1 MKKILLLLALLSAA
15 GAAARAQAYVLTPV
29 VPEESR
35 QDTLK
40 KNAPLTNELT
50 DSGVSLTN
58 DFSGSVGLT
67 NSGSLL
73 RRRSGKWYLG
83 LGGGLDFTRSG
94 MYINVCPDISYRCNN
109 AVFLGSQFSYTFDRG
124 RSSVGVAPYA
134 RLHIVPLGKFITLY
148 VTAYAPCS
156 LSQDRLQLGFSAK
169 PGIGIRVFPGIYFM
183 GSFGTLGYS
192 YIRTGDSIASGWGSN
207 FSTDTIDL
215 GFFFNL

>member
-1 MKKILLLLALLSAA
+1 MNKTLLIGTNQGLISYNTQNGESFDVYSVDGKKI
-15 GAAARAQAYVLTPV
+15 RHHVTN
-29 VPEESR
+29 
-35 QDTLK
+35 LK
-40 KNAPLTNELT
+40 
-50 DSGVSLTN
+50 
-58 DFSGSVGLT
+58 GL
-67 NSGSLL
+67 
-73 RRRSGKWYLG
+73 
-83 LGGGLDFTRSG
+83 RSG

-109 AVFLGSQFSYTFDRG
+109 AVFLGSQFSYTFNRG